1 MEGNLHNVLFF
12 PSFFHSCQPHSLH
25 HIQVSH
31 ANFERHDIIGGMSR
45 TSLHQGYPYVSLRTA
60 YFYERRLIINL
71 DDLFKLP
78 DQDT

>member
-1 MEGNLHNVLFF
+1 MFF
-12 PSFFHSCQPHSLH
+12 PFILAIHTQYIIYKCF
-25 HIQVSH
+25 H

-78 DQDT
+78 DQDTW